1 MRKAVKTVRG
11 YEAQREFYLKVAMPV
26 LLSVMFANSLFQ
38 INRTWKIVSIH
49 GHNFLHPNL
58 SLRSKILSRY
68 FFFTWGNPA
77 KLRPTF
83 RRSPFLNGTNCSW
96 QKPAHDENIWPY
108 CCFLSHTVVC
118 IALGWYIWTQN
129 IDQLSVG
136 RALHQYHRG
145 HGFKSSTSL
154 KFFSGPIFNYSFQ

>member
-1 MRKAVKTVRG
+1 MNNAKRVTRKAVKTVRG
-11 YEAQREFYLKVAMPV
+11 YEAQREFYLKVAMPI

-77 KLRPTF
+77 KLSPT
-83 RRSPFLNGTNCSW
+83 LEDIIANY
-96 QKPAHDENIWPY
+96 ENLLIMKIFDLVVV
-108 CCFLSHTVVC
+108 FLSYTVVC
-118 IALGWYIWTQN
+118 IDGIFGPN
-129 IDQLSVG
+129 ILTSSQL
-136 RALHQYHRG
+136 AC
-145 HGFKSSTSL
+145 
-154 KFFSGPIFNYSFQ
+154 

>member
-1 MRKAVKTVRG
+1 MKRRIRKAVKTVRG
-11 YEAQREFYLKVAMPV
+11 YEAQREFYLKVAMPI

-77 KLRPTF
+77 KLSPTLEEVPSSMALIANHENLLIMKIF
-83 RRSPFLNGTNCSW
+83 DIVFFITYCNISKSYPMHIPFIPISQPVKKKITEISEKIKVAITCKVVN
-96 QKPAHDENIWPY
+96 
-108 CCFLSHTVVC
+108 FLSLQFT
-118 IALGWYIWTQN
+118 
-129 IDQLSVG
+129 
-136 RALHQYHRG
+136 
-145 HGFKSSTSL
+145 
-154 KFFSGPIFNYSFQ
+154 